1 MDRGGVGVYI
11 EDSCWMHTLVS
22 SIYFVTFLNL
32 IFSLESLRNLLS
44 SSHLILLYDNLMLLK
59 NRL

>member
-1 MDRGGVGVYI
+1 VCILQIVVGV
-11 EDSCWMHTLVS
+11 HTLVS

-32 IFSLESLRNLLS
+32 IFNLESLRNLLS